1 VDAQQI
7 LVVERS
13 RAMEIVTLI
22 ENTCRDSSLVAEHGL
37 SLHIQSRGYCL
48 LFDMGPSEAF
58 LRNAAGLGVDVGKV
72 DAAVVSHAHY
82 DHGGGLEM
90 FLAAN
95 DKAPVYLKV
104 GADGDYYG
112 NNGAKLPPWLLG
124 VIHPRVKHSLRFSR
138 YIGLNKKVLQR
149 HGERFNYVADHTTLF
164 PDICLV
170 TDLNGGL
177 PQPEGNKFLLE
188 KSGDNLTPDRFAHE
202 LMLVIQEP
210 DGLVLFTGCGHNG
223 ILNMVA
229 AAKRS
234 FTDQP
239 IKAVVGGFH
248 LALQPGRPGIFGT
261 PADIESVADA
271 LLQAG
276 VGAVYTGHCTGE
288 QAYRILKG
296 AMGNK
301 LGRLYTGARI
311 TI

>member
-1 VDAQQI
+1 
-7 LVVERS
+7 L
-13 RAMEIVTLI
+13 EIVTLI

-37 SLHIQSRGYCL
+37 SLYIESRGHRL

-58 LRNAAGLGVDVGKV
+58 LSNAVRLGVDVGAV

-82 DHGGGLEM
+82 DHGGGLSI
-90 FLAAN
+90 FLEAN

-112 NNGAKLPPWLLG
+112 NIGAKLPPWLLG
-124 VIHPRVKHSLRFSR
+124 VIYPRVSHSLRFSR
-138 YIGLNKKVLQR
+138 YIGLDKAVMNR
-149 HGERFNYVADHTTLF
+149 HDERFEYVADHTSVY
-164 PDICLV
+164 PAISLV

-188 KSGDNLTPDRFAHE
+188 KGGETLAPDSFAHE
-202 LMLVIQEP
+202 LMLVIREP

-229 AAKRS
+229 AARRS

-248 LALQPGRPGIFGT
+248 LALQPGRPKIAGT

-276 VGAVYTGHCTGE
+276 VGVVYTGHCTGE
-288 QAYRILKG
+288 EAYRILKG
-296 AMGNK
+296 VLGDK

-311 TI
+311 II